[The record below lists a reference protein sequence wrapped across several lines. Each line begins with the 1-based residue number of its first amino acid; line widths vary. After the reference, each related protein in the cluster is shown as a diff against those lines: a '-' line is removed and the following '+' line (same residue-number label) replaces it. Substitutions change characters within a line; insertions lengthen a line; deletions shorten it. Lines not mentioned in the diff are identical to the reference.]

1 MSRFMRSESGNF
13 HVITQQVRI
22 LRHAID
28 LAAEKLLLKIKT
40 WPPGQI
46 AAHLQIFAQAMAHH
60 VRRSDTFRRLGI
72 MSTARGMDV
81 MISRP
86 PTQFGRIDPALHLE

>member
-13 HVITQQVRI
+13 HVIPQQVRI

-28 LAAEKLLLKIKT
+28 LAAEKLLLKIKA
-40 WPPGQI
+40 WSPSQI
-46 AAHLQIFAQAMAHH
+46 AAHFQIFAQAMAHH
-60 VRRSDTFRRLGI
+60 VRWRDPLRRLGI

-81 MISRP
+81 MISGP
-86 PTQFGRIDPALHLE
+86 PAQFGRIDPALHLE